1 MLQKW
6 WCPGRNELRKLLD
19 TRGYSFIELITVIV
33 VLGIMLAI
41 AVISIAPA
49 IQQARVRNAASV
61 IAGDLQY
68 AQLQAVRYRRP
79 MAVVVNNTTKQIIVR
94 DRDNPPGT
102 IWRTRSLGQD
112 SDFDLDSL
120 SVSPTSV
127 EVFPNGIVRQQT
139 TFSVALDTY
148 SRTVVWSRAG
158 QIRIQ

>member
-1 MLQKW
+1 MTV
-6 WCPGRNELRKLLD
+6 LD
-19 TRGYSFIELITVIV
+19 RRGYSFIEMLTVIV
-33 VLGIMLAI
+33 VLSIMLAI
-41 AVISIAPA
+41 LIISIGPA

-79 MAVVVNNTTKQIIVR
+79 MAVVVNNTTKQLIIR

-102 IWRTRSLGQD
+102 IWRSRSLGQD

-120 SVSPTSV
+120 HVTPSSV
-127 EVFPNGIVRQQT
+127 EVFPNGIVRQLT
-139 TFSVALDTY
+139 TFSLALNNY
-148 SRTVVWSRAG
+148 SRTVTWSRAG